1 MGYNNTLYSL
11 LLPCIVIAIPNIGV
25 FTSYIKNNLEI
36 ELREEY
42 IKYLFVNGV
51 KKFLVE
57 YLYFKKFNYS
67 SYSFNWN
74 NVDLI

>member
-1 MGYNNTLYSL
+1 MFIFSVILRWFSVGYNNTLYSL

-42 IKYLFVNGV
+42 IKYLFVRQNIN
-51 KKFLVE
+51 LE
-57 YLYFKKFNYS
+57 NMNYFRILDKY
-67 SYSFNWN
+67 
-74 NVDLI
+74 